1 MSSGGWVAKPLL
13 DKGISRETLT
23 SWMYAGLGS
32 FHWHAVQPL
41 PCGATLFVKGVCG
54 AALYPLEACQT
65 GYDFG
70 IGLFSPSQLQPVARP
85 SLAGK
90 GEGLQNIEI

>member
-1 MSSGGWVAKPLL
+1 MRPLPVGCMLGW
-13 DKGISRETLT
+13 
-23 SWMYAGLGS
+23 GLSIGMRCNPC
-32 FHWHAVQPL
+32 HVVRPL
-41 PCGATLFVKGVCG
+41 PCVFVKGVCG
-54 AALYPLEACQT
+54 ATLYPLEACQT

-70 IGLFSPSQLQPVARP
+70 IGLFSPSQLQPVAQP